1 MPTLSSLASPPT
13 WPFFGNLHQM
23 RPLRAH
29 AVLEQW
35 AMDYGT
41 PYRVMLGKRAMMVT
55 SSPQSIQMILRE
67 RPNGFRRG
75 RPVESVFNEMGISGV
90 FSAEGALWQRQRR
103 LVMKAFDPTH
113 LRAYFPSL
121 KLATDRLQKRWAT
134 LARQGAELDLVAELM
149 RYTVDVTAGLAF
161 GVDIN
166 TIESE
171 HAHGSAGVLQ
181 THLDKVFP
189 MINRRLT
196 MPYPYW
202 RHVKL
207 PADRA
212 LDKHLGEIQKAIL
225 GFITLARSTLAAHPE
240 RATQPSNLIEALLI
254 ARDAEGS
261 EFTDQDVSGNIF
273 TALLAGEDTTANTLA
288 WLTHF
293 LCDQTQWQDKLAAE
307 AQMASEFDA
316 LQDMPLHEASIQE
329 AMRLKPVAPMLFFE
343 ALADCELD
351 GIELPKNTPITT
363 LMRLPGLDEQRF
375 PNPQHFDPLRW
386 LKPDLVGDVFNAS
399 SARKAI
405 MPFGAGPRFCPGRY
419 LAMLEIKMVCA
430 MLVKHFKVSKAP
442 GALVSERYNLSMMP
456 QGLKIRLEMR

>member
-1 MPTLSSLASPPT
+1 MTALNSLASPPT
-13 WPFFGNLHQM
+13 WPIFGNLHRM
-23 RPLRAH
+23 RPLRVH

-35 AMDYGT
+35 AHDYGT
-41 PYRVMLGKRAMMVT
+41 PYRVMLGQRAMMVT
-55 SSPQSIQMILRE
+55 SSPQAIQTILRE

-90 FSAEGALWQRQRR
+90 FSAEGAQWQRQRR
-103 LVMKAFDPTH
+103 LVMKAFDPAH

-121 KLATDRLQKRWAT
+121 KLATERLQKRWTA
-134 LARQGAELDLVAELM
+134 LAAQAAEIDLVAELM

-166 TIESE
+166 TIESK
-171 HAHGSAGVLQ
+171 HAHGSAAILQ

-202 RHVKL
+202 RRFKL

-212 LDKHLGEIQKAIL
+212 LDKHLVEIQKEIT
-225 GFITLARSTLAAHPE
+225 GFIALTRAKLLAHPE
-240 RATQPSNLIEALLI
+240 HATHPSNLIEALLL
-254 ARDAEGS
+254 ARDADGS

-293 LCDQTQWQDKLAAE
+293 LCDETDWQNKLAEE
-307 AQMASEFDA
+307 AHLAVEFDA
-316 LQDMPLHEASIQE
+316 LQEMPLHEAAIQE
-329 AMRLKPVAPMLFFE
+329 AMRLKPVAPVLFFE
-343 ALADCELD
+343 TLGDCELD

-363 LMRLPGLDEQRF
+363 LMRLPGLDDRRF
-375 PNPQHFDPLRW
+375 PNPQHFDPQRW
-386 LKPDLVGDVFNAS
+386 LNGDDVGDVFNAS
-399 SARKAI
+399 SARKVI

-419 LAMLEIKMVCA
+419 LALLEIKMVCA
-430 MLVKHFKVSKAP
+430 MLLKHFKVSKVP
-442 GALVSERYNLSMMP
+442 GTLVSERYNLSMMP
-456 QGLKIRLEMR
+456 QGLRIRLEMR